1 MNAVLKRIT
10 YEILFA
16 ATILIFMPFMLLLGF
31 YNVIIEI
38 FKRAPKDLE
47 EVVRLYVYGE

>member
-1 MNAVLKRIT
+1 MHAVLKKIL

-16 ATILIFMPFMLLLGF
+16 LVVFTFIPFLMLLGF
-31 YNVIIEI
+31 YNVTIEI

-47 EVVRLYVYGE
+47 ELVRLYVYGE